1 MTNNLR
7 RSIRDAYWRVGADAK
22 AVGAAW
28 YERWALDVAEAVID
42 RAVGKTGAAAMTARA
57 TFAARWFVGAIAWS
71 VAGEA
76 VMRAVR

>member
-1 MTNNLR
+1 MSEGLR

-42 RAVGKTGAAAMTARA
+42 RAVGKTGAVVMTVRA
-57 TFAARWFVGAIAWS
+57 TLAVRWFVGAIALS
-71 VAGEA
+71 AVGEA
-76 VMRAVR
+76 AMRVMR